1 MLFILIKLKNL
12 RGISSKKRRA
22 SNKRL
27 PSPQLLTR
35 YLLETFS
42 SDIQFFLFYF
52 SFRWCFFI
60 LWFIFIIEK
69 YNF

>member
-1 MLFILIKLKNL
+1 MLFILIKFKNL

-42 SDIQFFLFYF
+42 SDIQFFFVLFLF
-52 SFRWCFFI
+52 
-60 LWFIFIIEK
+60 
-69 YNF
+69 